1 MTTKDTKERFYD
13 LIKKKG
19 YGSFRQFCNV
29 VNIAPGNLHSNLTGR
44 FELSMD
50 RAFILANTL
59 EVPIYDI
66 LDIFYPD
73 KMKENRKFF

>member
-1 MTTKDTKERFYD
+1 MLIKEQFYD

-19 YGSFRQFCNV
+19 YNSFRQFCV
-29 VNIAPGNLHSNLTGR
+29 AANIAPGNLHANLTGR
-44 FELSMD
+44 FDLSMD

-59 EVPIYDI
+59 EVPIYEI

-73 KMKENRKFF
+73 RMKENRKFF

>member
-1 MTTKDTKERFYD
+1 MKEQFYH
-13 LIKKKG
+13 LIKEKG
-19 YGSFRQFCNV
+19 YSSFRQFCNT
-29 VNIAPGNLHSNLTGR
+29 VNIAPGNLHANLTGR

-59 EVPIYDI
+59 EVPIYEI

-73 KMKENRKFF
+73 RMKENRKFF